1 MTLSLFALT
10 ASARHHLEFLL
21 HLAERSAVS
30 DTLFA
35 APPLARASEGYYA
48 MPPKKKDE
56 PEEAVGAARFGR
68 VRNNLKMGVVGLP
81 NVGKSSLFNL
91 LTDQSIAA
99 ENFPFCTIEPNEA
112 RCAVPD
118 ERYDFLCNMWKPPSE
133 YPAYLHVTDIAG
145 LVRGAAEGA
154 GLGNDF
160 LSHISAVDGIFHVV
174 RAFDSEEVIHVD
186 DSVDPV
192 RDLETIQAELCAK
205 DMQYLK
211 KAVEQEKLDVKK
223 NPTMKLSALF
233 ISTMDK
239 VEEMLTNNLPIRNGE
254 WTTPE
259 VLMIKEKLGSLITT
273 KPIVYLVNLS
283 KKDFIRKKNKWLV
296 KIHTWIKE
304 HGGGVMI
311 PFSVEFEQDLWD
323 VREDVDATKAF
334 LDSVEGAKSALPKM
348 VVQGYKELNLIYYF
362 TAGEKEVRC
371 WTLYEGS
378 LAPQA
383 AGVIHSDFERGFIK
397 AEVVAFD
404 DFKALAKGKGMAEVK
419 AAGKYRQEGKTYVVK
434 DGDIIHFQFNVT
446 AQKKK

>member
-1 MTLSLFALT
+1 
-10 ASARHHLEFLL
+10 
-21 HLAERSAVS
+21 
-30 DTLFA
+30 
-35 APPLARASEGYYA
+35 

-174 RAFDSEEVIHVD
+174 RAFDSEEVIQVD

-259 VLMIKEKLGSLITT
+259 VLMIKEKLGRLITT

-362 TAGEKEVRC
+362 TAGENEVRC

>member
-1 MTLSLFALT
+1 
-10 ASARHHLEFLL
+10 
-21 HLAERSAVS
+21 
-30 DTLFA
+30 
-35 APPLARASEGYYA
+35 LARASEGYYA

-174 RAFDSEEVIHVD
+174 RAVESEEVIHVD

-259 VLMIKEKLGSLITT
+259 VLMIKEKLGRLITT

-311 PFSVEFEQDLWD
+311 PFSVEFEQELWD

>member
-1 MTLSLFALT
+1 
-10 ASARHHLEFLL
+10 
-21 HLAERSAVS
+21 
-30 DTLFA
+30 
-35 APPLARASEGYYA
+35 

-259 VLMIKEKLGSLITT
+259 VLMIKEKLGRLITT

-311 PFSVEFEQDLWD
+311 PFSVEFEQELWD
-323 VREDVDATKAF
+323 VRKDVDATKAF

>member
-1 MTLSLFALT
+1 
-10 ASARHHLEFLL
+10 
-21 HLAERSAVS
+21 
-30 DTLFA
+30 
-35 APPLARASEGYYA
+35 

-56 PEEAVGAARFGR
+56 PEEAVCAARFGR

-259 VLMIKEKLGSLITT
+259 VLMIKEKLGRLITT

-311 PFSVEFEQDLWD
+311 PFSVEFEQELWD

>member
-1 MTLSLFALT
+1 
-10 ASARHHLEFLL
+10 
-21 HLAERSAVS
+21 
-30 DTLFA
+30 
-35 APPLARASEGYYA
+35 

-259 VLMIKEKLGSLITT
+259 VLMIKEKLGRLITT

-311 PFSVEFEQDLWD
+311 PFSVEFEQELWD

-362 TAGEKEVRC
+362 TAGENEVRC

>member
-1 MTLSLFALT
+1 M
-10 ASARHHLEFLL
+10 
-21 HLAERSAVS
+21 
-30 DTLFA
+30 
-35 APPLARASEGYYA
+35 ARASEGYYA

-259 VLMIKEKLGSLITT
+259 VLMIKEKLGRLITT

>member
-1 MTLSLFALT
+1 
-10 ASARHHLEFLL
+10 
-21 HLAERSAVS
+21 
-30 DTLFA
+30 
-35 APPLARASEGYYA
+35 

-259 VLMIKEKLGSLITT
+259 VLMIKEKLGRLITT

-311 PFSVEFEQDLWD
+311 PFSVEFEQELWD
-323 VREDVDATKAF
+323 VHEDVDATKAF

>member
-1 MTLSLFALT
+1 
-10 ASARHHLEFLL
+10 
-21 HLAERSAVS
+21 
-30 DTLFA
+30 
-35 APPLARASEGYYA
+35 

-233 ISTMDK
+233 ISTMDN
-239 VEEMLTNNLPIRNGE
+239 VDEMLTNNLPIRNGE

-259 VLMIKEKLGSLITT
+259 VLMIKEKLGRLITT

-311 PFSVEFEQDLWD
+311 PFSVEFEQELWD

>member
-1 MTLSLFALT
+1 
-10 ASARHHLEFLL
+10 
-21 HLAERSAVS
+21 
-30 DTLFA
+30 
-35 APPLARASEGYYA
+35 

-99 ENFPFCTIEPNEA
+99 ENFPFCSIEPNEA

-259 VLMIKEKLGSLITT
+259 VLMIKEKLGRLITT

-311 PFSVEFEQDLWD
+311 PFSVEFEQELWD

-334 LDSVEGAKSALPKM
+334 LDSVEGAKSGLPKM

-362 TAGEKEVRC
+362 TAGENEVRC

-419 AAGKYRQEGKTYVVK
+419 AAGKYRQEGKTYLVK

>member
-1 MTLSLFALT
+1 
-10 ASARHHLEFLL
+10 
-21 HLAERSAVS
+21 
-30 DTLFA
+30 
-35 APPLARASEGYYA
+35 

-56 PEEAVGAARFGR
+56 PDEAVGAARFGR

-81 NVGKSSLFNL
+81 NVAKSSLFNL

-154 GLGNDF
+154 GLGNAF
-160 LSHISAVDGIFHVV
+160 LSHIQAVDGIFHVV

-205 DMQYLK
+205 DMEYLR

-233 ISTMDK
+233 VSTMDK
-239 VEEMLTNNLPIRNGE
+239 VEEMLTNNLPIRTGE

-259 VLMIKEKLGSLITT
+259 VQMIKEKLGRLITT

-311 PFSVEFEQDLWD
+311 PFSVEFEQELWD
-323 VREDVDATKAF
+323 KREDVDATKAF
-334 LDSVEGAKSALPKM
+334 LDSVDGAKSALPKM

>member
-1 MTLSLFALT
+1 
-10 ASARHHLEFLL
+10 
-21 HLAERSAVS
+21 
-30 DTLFA
+30 
-35 APPLARASEGYYA
+35 

-56 PEEAVGAARFGR
+56 PDEAVGAARFGR

-112 RCAVPD
+112 RCEVPD

-154 GLGNDF
+154 GLGNAF
-160 LSHISAVDGIFHVV
+160 LSHIQAVDGIFHVV

-205 DMQYLK
+205 DMEYLR

-233 ISTMDK
+233 VSTMDK
-239 VEEMLTNNLPIRNGE
+239 VEEMLTNNLPIRTGE

-259 VLMIKEKLGSLITT
+259 VQMIKEKLGRLITT

-311 PFSVEFEQDLWD
+311 PFSVEFEQELWD
-323 VREDVDATKAF
+323 KREDVDATKAF
-334 LDSVEGAKSALPKM
+334 LDSVDGAKSALPKM

>member
-1 MTLSLFALT
+1 
-10 ASARHHLEFLL
+10 
-21 HLAERSAVS
+21 
-30 DTLFA
+30 
-35 APPLARASEGYYA
+35 

-259 VLMIKEKLGSLITT
+259 VLMIKEKLGRLITT

-311 PFSVEFEQDLWD
+311 PFSVEFEQELWD

-334 LDSVEGAKSALPKM
+334 LASVEGAKSALPKM